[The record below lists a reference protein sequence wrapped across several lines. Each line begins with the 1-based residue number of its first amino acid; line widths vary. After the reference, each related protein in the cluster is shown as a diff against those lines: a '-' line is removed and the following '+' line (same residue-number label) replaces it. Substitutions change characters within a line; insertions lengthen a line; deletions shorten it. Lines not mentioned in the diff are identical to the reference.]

1 MSAGRAVEAGGM
13 KACFARRSKTG
24 TREDN
29 RLQRAVHLSLG
40 VADGKGSQFT
50 EGEGD
55 GSRKQTNGGT
65 GFKII
70 L

>member
-1 MSAGRAVEAGGM
+1 MEACLDRQP
-13 KACFARRSKTG
+13 KNG

-29 RLQRAVHLSLG
+29 RVQRAVQLSLG
-40 VADGKGSQFT
+40 VADGRGGQYT
-50 EGEGD
+50 EGEGG

-70 L
+70 H